1 MKGRNGSTSFLLLKK
16 KGGLD
21 SKVISEACLTEEQTK
36 YVYDKVESGDELK
49 VRNTTIQC
57 NLLPSNQVREKK
69 DINLYEKVLLSD
81 INTINKNRSQMEQ
94 WSILSDNIV
103 YVKSEN
109 NGVMNGID
117 IKTIDYQDH
126 RRMYRKMGREEG
138 GRLNIDFGESPDVF
152 KDKYMDVYDD
162 VFAEIVTTNRFD
174 ENVDLSTTYL
184 GKIGM
189 NWKDIM
195 KAEESFPISE
205 QGFVMGRILN
215 REECQILLDMGA
227 SKSYM
232 SKLYYLRCK
241 ALHDLPKFASKTQRI
256 QVGNG

>member
-1 MKGRNGSTSFLLLKK
+1 
-16 KGGLD
+16 
-21 SKVISEACLTEEQTK
+21 
-36 YVYDKVESGDELK
+36 
-49 VRNTTIQC
+49 
-57 NLLPSNQVREKK
+57 
-69 DINLYEKVLLSD
+69 
-81 INTINKNRSQMEQ
+81 MEQ

-103 YVKSEN
+103 YVKSED

-117 IKTIDYQDH
+117 IKMIDYQDH
-126 RRMYRKMGREEG
+126 RKMGREEG
-138 GRLNIDFGESPDVF
+138 GRLNIDFGESPDVL

-189 NWKDIM
+189 KWEDIM

-205 QGFVMGRILN
+205 QGFVMARILN
-215 REECQILLDMGA
+215 GEECQILLDTGA

-232 SKLYYLRCK
+232 SK
-241 ALHDLPKFASKTQRI
+241 
-256 QVGNG
+256 